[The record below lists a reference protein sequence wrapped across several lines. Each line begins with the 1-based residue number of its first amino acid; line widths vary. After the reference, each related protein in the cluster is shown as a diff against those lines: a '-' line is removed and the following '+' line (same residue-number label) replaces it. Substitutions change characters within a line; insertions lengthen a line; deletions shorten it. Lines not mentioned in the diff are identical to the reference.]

1 MNLLDRKIQEFFPG
15 ESVNKTPKRYRVFS
29 GINLPSFIK
38 DWLIKKFTDDNGEL
52 DTDGLL
58 TFMDKHIP
66 HKKSNIKSRLR
77 THREEVTILTRFIVE
92 NDIRNDVLK
101 FSIPDLGIKTNEGRI
116 PEYVAKKYKELKDGE
131 IWGVITMA
139 YCPPQGKEKG
149 VVELIKFKPFK
160 PYHVDLEYYKNARKS
175 FSLEEWID
183 LLIRS
188 MEYNPDYKDP
198 QKGFDTI
205 TKKLLFLSRLL
216 IFVESNLNIIELAPK
231 GTGKSYIF
239 GNLSKYNWMFSGG
252 IVSRAKLF
260 YDVGRRVSGI
270 IEKYDFITLDEIETI
285 KFSDEN
291 ELQGAL
297 KNYLESGKFTI
308 ANYNGVSSAG
318 MMLLGNIQLTS
329 SMTPVHNKYL
339 ISLPKFFQSSALL
352 DRFHAFIE
360 GWKLIRVNEDL
371 IVKGYTLN
379 VEYFSEI
386 LHTLRNNPKYSFIV
400 GELIDIPKGADK
412 RDINAIIKL
421 STAYLKLLFPNVENP
436 EDIDKKDF
444 YSFCLKPAIE
454 KRHIVRKQISLI
466 DVEFKEDLPEIKVR

>member
-1 MNLLDRKIQEFFPG
+1 MNSLDRKIQQSFPG
-15 ESVNKTPKRYRVFS
+15 ESVNKTPRRYRVFA

-38 DWLIKKFTDDNGEL
+38 DWLIKKFTYDNGDL
-52 DTDGLL
+52 DTEGLL
-58 TFMDKHIP
+58 SFIDKHIP
-66 HKKSNIKSRLR
+66 HKKSNIKSKLR
-77 THREEVTILTRFIVE
+77 THREEVNILTRFIVE
-92 NDIRNDVLK
+92 NDIRNDVLR

-149 VVELIKFKPFK
+149 VVELIKFKPFQ
-160 PYHVDLEYYKNARKS
+160 PYHVDLEYFKNARKS

-216 IFVESNLNIIELAPK
+216 IFVEPNLNIIELAPK

-260 YDVGRRVSGI
+260 YDVGRRSSGI
-270 IEKYDFITLDEIETI
+270 IEQYDFITLDEIETI

-291 ELQGAL
+291 ELQGAF
-297 KNYLESGKFTI
+297 KNYLEDGKFTV
-308 ANYNGVSSAG
+308 ANYKGVSSAG

-329 SMTPVHNKYL
+329 SLMPLHNKYF
-339 ISLPKFFQSSALL
+339 IALPKFFHPSALL
-352 DRFHAFIE
+352 DRFHGFIE
-360 GWKLIRVNEDL
+360 GWKLIRINEDL

-386 LHTLRNNPKYSFIV
+386 LHTLRNSPKYSFIV
-400 GELIDIPKGADK
+400 SELIDIPKGADK
-412 RDINAIIKL
+412 RDTKAIVKL
-421 STAYLKLLFPNVENP
+421 ATAYLKLLFPHVEGVD
-436 EDIDKKDF
+436 EIDKKDF
-444 YSFCLKPAIE
+444 LNFCLKPAIE
-454 KRHIVRKQISLI
+454 KRQIVRKQISLI
-466 DVEFKEDLPEIKVR
+466 DAEYKEDLPEIKIK